1 MALQDIDLNRGLMQR
16 PLPKGGPLISMC
28 KKVPGVYFDAN
39 GILATDEMAV
49 AAGFDVDGDRR
60 LQAKTEALSKA
71 KAKIDAEFAKAA
83 KELDAKTDAE
93 LEEEGLVAPGS
104 LVDPKASILEPH
116 NKEPF
121 ITKSSGGEPRVA
133 RVVPGGP
140 VKEMKYD
147 PKKQGWTVSDRDT
160 GKVLKSGL
168 DKEDALEL
176 LLKE

>member
-1 MALQDIDLNRGLMQR
+1 MALEDIDLNRGLVQR
-16 PLPKGGPLISMC
+16 PLPNGGPLISAC
-28 KKVPGVYFDAN
+28 KTVPGVYFDAN

-49 AAGFDVDGDRR
+49 AAGFDVEGDRR
-60 LQAKTEALSKA
+60 LKAKTEALSKA
-71 KAKIDAEFAKAA
+71 KAKIDAEFEKAA
-83 KELDAKTDAE
+83 AALDAKTDAE
-93 LEEEGLVAPGS
+93 LEEEGLVEPGS
-104 LVDPKASILEPH
+104 LVSPDAATLEPH

-133 RVVPGGP
+133 RVVPNGP